1 MAHQWR
7 GVIREYA
14 DRLPVTEST
23 KVITLGEGGTPLVHA
38 QKLSELTGLN
48 RNYVSDVE
56 RGRRNPGAA
65 VPHADLDPEV
75 TAAGP

>member
-23 KVITLGEGGTPLVHA
+23 RVITLGEGGTPLVHA
-38 QKLSELTGLN
+38 QKLSELTGSEVYLK
-48 RNYVSDVE
+48 VE
-56 RGRRNPGAA
+56 A
-65 VPHADLDPEV
+65 
-75 TAAGP
+75 